1 MGHRPSPI
9 LSTCLGKTPAALRPY
24 LGGARGTALEKTSK
38 AGAADVRPSCA
49 GEAVRRLVGKALLRS
64 DLTALRAHLLPH
76 QLAVGL
82 PPEPKLCH
90 IFTEWRQHYL
100 AGTDLV
106 CLSYDEGNA
115 HNAVDRHVFLTRM
128 QEVAPGLSRWLE
140 YIYPTDLD
148 TKVFYHKVIIRSAA
162 GGQQGCPLRTACH
175 AVVQRLL
182 LESLG
187 LIDPPAGSGVVLPV
201 VQPRAQ
207 LDMAPCFAD
216 AGLLAAPSA
225 EVLRALRHWSPVL
238 PHLGLR
244 LSQSSV
250 APAAGTL
257 HQVDFRPFLALG
269 CTICEDAN
277 YEVLKSPVGDD
288 AFCQAYCLP
297 RAAQQATTARLIGG
311 IGDPQVAYYL
321 LRWCC
326 TGGRMDYLARTTPL
340 RYSAAAMQAF
350 DAALHDVF
358 CAVTGFTLH
367 GQTWKQAQLRTN
379 VSKQGSITY
388 LWCGTSMEA
397 VHRRRGL
404 LCTD

>member
-1 MGHRPSPI
+1 MQ
-9 LSTCLGKTPAALRPY
+9 
-24 LGGARGTALEKTSK
+24 TA
-38 AGAADVRPSCA
+38 D
-49 GEAVRRLVGKALLRS
+49 
-64 DLTALRAHLLPH
+64 D
-76 QLAVGL
+76 
-82 PPEPKLCH
+82 
-90 IFTEWRQHYL
+90 
-100 AGTDLV
+100 
-106 CLSYDEGNA
+106 
-115 HNAVDRHVFLTRM
+115 
-128 QEVAPGLSRWLE
+128 
-140 YIYPTDLD
+140 
-148 TKVFYHKVIIRSAA
+148 
-162 GGQQGCPLRTACH
+162 
-175 AVVQRLL
+175 
-182 LESLG
+182 
-187 LIDPPAGSGVVLPV
+187 
-201 VQPRAQ
+201 
-207 LDMAPCFAD
+207 
-216 AGLLAAPSA
+216 GLLADPSA

-350 DAALHDVF
+350 DAALHDAF

-367 GQTWKQAQLRTN
+367 GQTWKQAQLPVGSGSLGLRSAVDMADAAYIGSRVAVLDSCQALWASARWEGRALARCNRTASN
-379 VSKQGSITY
+379 RLLEISRITVCPRQLFLTDSI
-388 LWCGTSMEA
+388 LPTSLHGELRSAPMTSVA
-397 VHRRRGL
+397 SMRALRLRLRR
-404 LCTD
+404 C